1 MQGKS
6 ELSNQKMSLMIEIA
20 KIRKNINQTDLK
32 NHLMS
37 KYA

>member
-20 KIRKNINQTDLK
+20 KIRKNINTCFNK
-32 NHLMS
+32 E
-37 KYA
+37 KYVATV